1 MVIVLLVVPVTNA
14 PFRASLLGS
23 GIEIVLGEDKKVSEQ
38 CFSREGDLAMD
49 SLSIV
54 VQKN

>member
-1 MVIVLLVVPVTNA
+1 MVIVLLVVPVRNA

-54 VQKN
+54 VQTN